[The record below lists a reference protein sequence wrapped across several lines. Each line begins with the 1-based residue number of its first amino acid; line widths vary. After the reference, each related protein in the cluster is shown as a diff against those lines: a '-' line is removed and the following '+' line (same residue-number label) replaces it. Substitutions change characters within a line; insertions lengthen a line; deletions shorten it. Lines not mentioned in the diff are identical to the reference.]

1 MRWSKWSAG
10 REGKEDLGLK
20 DGVDVPKMVLVF
32 ENDPEHDSKSEM
44 S

>member
-10 REGKEDLGLK
+10 REGKEDLGFE
-20 DGVDVPKMVLVF
+20 DGLDVSKMVLVF
-32 ENDPEHDSKSEM
+32 DNDSEPDSKSEL